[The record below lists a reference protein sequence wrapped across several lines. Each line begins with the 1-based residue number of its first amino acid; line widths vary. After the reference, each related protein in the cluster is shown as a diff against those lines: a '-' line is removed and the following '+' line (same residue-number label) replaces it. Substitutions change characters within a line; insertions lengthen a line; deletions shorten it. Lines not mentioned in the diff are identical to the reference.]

1 MITIRPIEKKDMSF
15 LWEMLYEMIY
25 IPEDK
30 PSQEELV
37 NRPENKKYF
46 DGWGRN
52 GDKGL
57 IAFNIEGK
65 PIGTVWYRLFDEINK
80 GYGYVD
86 SETPELSIG
95 IRPEYTGQGIGTKL
109 LKTIIKH
116 AKQEGFK
123 TISLSVDPNND
134 AFRLYQRIGFEKCG
148 VSGTSWTMKLMI

>member
-1 MITIRPIEKKDMSF
+1 MITILPIEKKDMSF

-30 PSQEELV
+30 PSKEELV

-65 PIGTVWYRLFDEINK
+65 PIGTVWYRLC
-80 GYGYVD
+80 
-86 SETPELSIG
+86 T
-95 IRPEYTGQGIGTKL
+95 
-109 LKTIIKH
+109 
-116 AKQEGFK
+116 
-123 TISLSVDPNND
+123 
-134 AFRLYQRIGFEKCG
+134 
-148 VSGTSWTMKLMI
+148 